1 METLTAKTKPCPFC
15 AETIQAAAIK
25 CRFCNEFL
33 NSQRAK
39 NLAAGNNGDEDT
51 SPDHILFE
59 ARPSLFGMVSAVI
72 KGTLFFA
79 LAAFLICYPIEQMPM
94 FQPKEI
100 EQPTE
105 LSPEYEAAETVLS
118 ESDSAE
124 TPPPESDDFGFTEN
138 QLNAI
143 AKYRVIAGISL
154 AALVILILLTKM
166 LWLKMMRYEVA
177 TDRIEYSRGILD
189 RRVDNIDMFRVI
201 DIQMRRTLLDC
212 IFGIGS
218 VTLITTDKTDPEF
231 KFKKIHGSR
240 RLYDIIKKASLD
252 ADRKN
257 SVIHLE

>member
-1 METLTAKTKPCPFC
+1 METLTEKTKPCPFC
-15 AETIQAAAIK
+15 AEIIQAAAIK

-39 NLAAGNNGDEDT
+39 NLAAASDDEDT
-51 SPDHILFE
+51 SSDHILFE
-59 ARPSLFGMVSAVI
+59 ARPSLFGMASAVI
-72 KGTLFFA
+72 KGTLFLA
-79 LAAFLICYPIEQMPM
+79 LAAFLIYYPIEQMPM
-94 FQPKEI
+94 FQPKET
-100 EQPTE
+100 EQPAE
-105 LSPEYEAAETVLS
+105 LSPEYEAAETIMS
-118 ESDSAE
+118 EYNLAE
-124 TPPPESDDFGFTEN
+124 TPPPESDDFSLTQN

-154 AALVILILLTKM
+154 AALVVLILLTKM
-166 LWLKMMRYEVA
+166 LWLKMMRYEVSS
-177 TDRIEYSRGILD
+177 DRIEYSRGILD

-218 VTLITTDKTDPEF
+218 VTLITTDKTDPKF
-231 KFKKIHGSR
+231 KFKKVHGSR